1 MLFTAYEGIL
11 VLLVSFGNPIEK
23 GRLAIIALTTP
34 AGDDT
39 MPYAGLSLEGMTA
52 LVTGSGRGIGSVLA
66 IGLAQAGANV
76 AVSDVPDQ
84 FAGAEATATRV
95 RQEGMESMA
104 YTLDVMDLA
113 NIRET
118 IGQVV
123 QDMGQLDILINN
135 AGIRRRQPALEVT
148 EENWD
153 AVIDTNLKGP
163 FFCAQ
168 AAAKPMIEKGFGRI
182 INISS
187 QLAIVA
193 GENRSAYCA
202 SKAGLANL
210 TRVLA
215 LEWLKFGITVNAIG
229 PGPTE
234 TPGLLLADT
243 RTNEELSAD
252 LRAHM
257 PLGRRMAAEE
267 LVGAAIY
274 LASPSAGATT
284 GQLLIVDGGW
294 TII

>member
-1 MLFTAYEGIL
+1 
-11 VLLVSFGNPIEK
+11 
-23 GRLAIIALTTP
+23 
-34 AGDDT
+34 

-52 LVTGSGRGIGSVLA
+52 LVTGSGRGIGSALA
-66 IGLAQAGANV
+66 VGLAQAGANV
-76 AVSDVPDQ
+76 AVSDVSEQ
-84 FAGAEATATRV
+84 MAGAEDTVSRIRKEGVDSATHV
-95 RQEGMESMA
+95 
-104 YTLDVMDLA
+104 LDVLNLA
-113 NIRET
+113 NIRDT
-118 IGQVV
+118 VSGVV
-123 QDMGQLDILINN
+123 QDFGRLDILVNN

-153 AVIDTNLKGP
+153 AVMDTNLKGP

-168 AAAKPMIEKGFGRI
+168 AAAKPMMEQGFGRI

-187 QLAIVA
+187 QLAVVA
-193 GENRSAYCA
+193 GENRAAYCA

-215 LEWLKFGITVNAIG
+215 LEWLKYGITVNAIG

-234 TPGLLLADT
+234 TPGLLNADT
-243 RTNEELSAD
+243 RTEEELAAD

-257 PLGRRMAAEE
+257 PLGRRMTAVE

-284 GQLLIVDGGW
+284 GQLLVVDGGW

>member
-1 MLFTAYEGIL
+1 M
-11 VLLVSFGNPIEK
+11 
-23 GRLAIIALTTP
+23 
-34 AGDDT
+34 
-39 MPYAGLSLEGMTA
+39 
-52 LVTGSGRGIGSVLA
+52 
-66 IGLAQAGANV
+66 
-76 AVSDVPDQ
+76 AVSDVPEQ
-84 FAGAEATATRV
+84 MEGAQITVDHIRS
-95 RQEGMESMA
+95 EGVESRG
-104 YTLDVMDLA
+104 YVLDVLDLA
-113 NIRET
+113 NVRDT
-118 IGQVV
+118 IGQVSR
-123 QDMGQLDILINN
+123 DFGRLDILVNN

-168 AAAKPMIEKGFGRI
+168 AAAKVMVEQAFGRI

-193 GENRSAYCA
+193 GENRAAYCS
-202 SKAGLANL
+202 SKGGLASL

-215 LEWLKFGITVNAIG
+215 LEWLKYGITVNAIG

-234 TPGLLLADT
+234 TPGLLIADT
-243 RTNEELSAD
+243 RTEDELAAD

-257 PLGRRMAAEE
+257 PLGRRMTADE

-284 GQLLIVDGGW
+284 GQLLVVDGGW

>member
-1 MLFTAYEGIL
+1 
-11 VLLVSFGNPIEK
+11 
-23 GRLAIIALTTP
+23 
-34 AGDDT
+34 
-39 MPYAGLSLEGMTA
+39 MPYNGLSLEGMTA
-52 LVTGSGRGIGSVLA
+52 LVTGSGRGIGRSLA

-76 AVSDVPDQ
+76 AVSDMAEQMD
-84 FAGAEATATRV
+84 GAEETSEQIRK
-95 RQEGMESMA
+95 EGVESRT
-104 YTLDVMDLA
+104 YLLDVLDLDSMSP
-113 NIRET
+113 T
-118 IGQVV
+118 IAHVV
-123 QDMGQLDILINN
+123 NDFGRLDILINN

-168 AAAKPMIEKGFGRI
+168 AAARPMIDQGFGRI
-182 INISS
+182 ISISS
-187 QLAIVA
+187 QLAVVA
-193 GENRSAYCA
+193 GENRAAYCA

-215 LEWLKFGITVNAIG
+215 LEWLKYGITVNAIG

-234 TPGLLLADT
+234 TPGLLIADT
-243 RTNEELSAD
+243 RTADELQYD
-252 LRAHM
+252 LSAHM
-257 PLGRRMAAEE
+257 PLGRRMQAEE